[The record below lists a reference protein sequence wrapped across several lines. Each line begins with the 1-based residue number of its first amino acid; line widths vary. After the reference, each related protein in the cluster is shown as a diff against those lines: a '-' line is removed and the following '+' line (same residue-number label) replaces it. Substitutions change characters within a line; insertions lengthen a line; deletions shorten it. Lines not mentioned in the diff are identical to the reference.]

1 MLRNGFYPIPE
12 HIFLHARISF
22 TDDHQHFV
30 RTAHNLC
37 TFARYRP
44 KMHKNTVGNAHNNIV
59 RSDDLYYNIHND
71 CIGQQGRY
79 SKNARMSGFFAVNL
93 LSAFHFTNKL
103 FCDIISLNDYHT
115 DLVSFKGVKEVEIDI
130 IGYDYS
136 HGTDFEINR
145 PDGLG
150 CWLILLIKSPA
161 LFTIDGKSV
170 NVRPNSF
177 IALSPDIPY
186 KYHGTD
192 DIYTD
197 DWVHFNADNN
207 DLRYF
212 EKLHIPI
219 NVPVYLGDISELS
232 ALINTITYEHYSGED
247 YSHEIERYY
256 IEIFLLKLSRMI
268 KTESSSS
275 SHAYA
280 ERNRRMSQ
288 LRTVIITQPEKT
300 MSVDEMAE
308 SMNMSRSGFQ
318 HLYKKLFGVSVIK
331 DITRGRMDRAKR
343 LLSST
348 TLTVGE
354 ISFKCGYTSE
364 YGFMRM
370 FKEQCGMTPTEYR
383 KSLG

>member
-1 MLRNGFYPIPE
+1 M
-12 HIFLHARISF
+12 
-22 TDDHQHFV
+22 
-30 RTAHNLC
+30 
-37 TFARYRP
+37 
-44 KMHKNTVGNAHNNIV
+44 
-59 RSDDLYYNIHND
+59 
-71 CIGQQGRY
+71 
-79 SKNARMSGFFAVNL
+79 
-93 LSAFHFTNKL
+93 
-103 FCDIISLNDYHT
+103 
-115 DLVSFKGVKEVEIDI
+115 EIDI

-145 PDGLG
+145 PEGLG

-197 DWVHFNADNN
+197 DWVHFNADDN

-232 ALINTITYEHYSGED
+232 ALINIITYEHYSGED

-308 SMNMSRSGFQ
+308 SMKMSRSGFQ